1 MPVKGAK
8 SSSGWAMSSG
18 CSSGLSG
25 LSTSVKKVSICL
37 SGITTSA
44 SFTEVSSFRPLS
56 PRDINITITKNN
68 ASVIKEENPM
78 PAAYL
83 FALNA
88 FT

>member
-1 MPVKGAK
+1 
-8 SSSGWAMSSG
+8 MSSG

-25 LSTSVKKVSICL
+25 LSTSVIKVSISL

-44 SFTEVSSFRPLS
+44 SLTEVSSFRPLS
-56 PRDINITITKNN
+56 PSEIKITIIKKS
-68 ASVIKEENPM
+68 AKVIKDENPM
-78 PAAYL
+78 PATYL